1 MKDFSSILWV
11 VIIVGAMIF
20 NTVAKA
26 RRGRGKGGDTPPQHG
41 EAWPSIPWD
50 NDGEADPATTKGPET
65 GRVREVVSREPATRR
80 TAAAGKGMTRSEN
93 ETRAGQMGQTGQT
106 GQAGQAERAGQ
117 GQGQQASQRA
127 GQAGQANMPKQ
138 PVFADFPDECKRL
151 EVITP
156 QTHETKR
163 KRSRTTSPEVIGAE
177 SDAQQVAERHAG
189 AKKNEATGGPGRIS
203 PTGPA
208 EEPEAAEIAEE
219 FDLRRAV
226 IYSEI
231 LKPKFE
237 E

>member
-1 MKDFSSILWV
+1 MKDFSTILWV

-26 RRGRGKGGDTPPQHG
+26 RRARGKGGNTPPQHG

-80 TAAAGKGMTRSEN
+80 TAAAGKGVTWSEN
-93 ETRAGQMGQTGQT
+93 GTGAGQTEQ
-106 GQAGQAERAGQ
+106 
-117 GQGQQASQRA
+117 A
-127 GQAGQANMPKQ
+127 GQAGQAGQQAGQTRPAEQARQTGQARQAAMPKQ
-138 PVFADFPDECKRL
+138 PVFADFPDEYQSL
-151 EVITP
+151 EVITS

-163 KRSRTTSPEVIGAE
+163 KGSQTVNPGVIGDE
-177 SDAQQVAERHAG
+177 SNAQRVAGWHAG
-189 AKKNEATGGPGRIS
+189 AKKNDATGGPGRIS
-203 PTGPA
+203 PAEPA

>member
-26 RRGRGKGGDTPPQHG
+26 RRGRGKEGDTPPQHG

-50 NDGEADPATTKGPET
+50 NDGEADPATTRDPET
-65 GRVREVVSREPATRR
+65 GRVREVVSREPATRG
-80 TAAAGKGMTRSEN
+80 TSAAGKGETWSEN
-93 ETRAGQMGQTGQT
+93 GTGAGQT
-106 GQAGQAERAGQ
+106 A
-117 GQGQQASQRA
+117 GQGQQARPA
-127 GQAGQANMPKQ
+127 GRQAGQAVMPKQ

-203 PTGPA
+203 PAGPA

>member
-1 MKDFSSILWV
+1 MEDFSTILWV

-20 NTVAKA
+20 NTVTKA
-26 RRGRGKGGDTPPQHG
+26 RRGRGKEGDTPPQHG

-50 NDGEADPATTKGPET
+50 NDGEADPATTRDPET
-65 GRVREVVSREPATRR
+65 GRVREVVSREPATRG
-80 TAAAGKGMTRSEN
+80 TSAAGKGETWSEN
-93 ETRAGQMGQTGQT
+93 GTGAGQT
-106 GQAGQAERAGQ
+106 A
-117 GQGQQASQRA
+117 GQGQQARPA
-127 GQAGQANMPKQ
+127 GRQARQSVTPKQ

-151 EVITP
+151 EVIVP

-163 KRSRTTSPEVIGAE
+163 ERPRTASPGVIGAE

-189 AKKNEATGGPGRIS
+189 AKKNEATRGSGRIS

-208 EEPEAAEIAEE
+208 DEPEAAEIAEE